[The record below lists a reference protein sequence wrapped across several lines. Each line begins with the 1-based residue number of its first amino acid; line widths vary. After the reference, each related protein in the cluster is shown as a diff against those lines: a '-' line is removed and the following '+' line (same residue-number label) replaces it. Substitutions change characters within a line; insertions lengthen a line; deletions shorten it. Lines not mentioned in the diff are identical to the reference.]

1 MSQEVDIS
9 FIGLMISSSLV
20 FIALAISS
28 YQKLDLGKDMIVSIA
43 RAIIQLTLIGYILE
57 YVFGVDN
64 LFFTSALLLVI
75 IFNASLNAA
84 KRGTGIKNAFYASF
98 AAILTGTSI
107 TIFVL
112 VLSGIIKYEAYQ
124 IVPVGGMII
133 SNSMIALGLSYRGL
147 LASFKDKREEIQT
160 KLSLGADIYE
170 ASKVII
176 RDSIK
181 TGMMPTI
188 DSAKTMG
195 IVALPGMMTG
205 LILAGVSPLDAIKYQ
220 IMVVFMILSTTTIS
234 SVIAI
239 FLTYKVFYNERKQLI

>member
-20 FIALAISS
+20 FIALALSS
-28 YQKLDLGKDMIVSIA
+28 YHKLDLGKDMIISIA

-64 LFFTSALLLVI
+64 LFFTSILLLII
-75 IFNASLNAA
+75 IFNASLNAG
-84 KRGTGIKNAFYASF
+84 KRGAGIKNAFPAAF
-98 AAILTGTSI
+98 FAILSGTIVTI
-107 TIFVL
+107 TVL
-112 VLSGIIKYEAYQ
+112 VLSGIIKYQAYQ

-133 SNSMIALGLSYRGL
+133 SNSMIALGLSYKNL
-147 LASFKDKREEIQT
+147 SASFKDKREEIQT
-160 KLSLGADIYE
+160 KLSLGADIQE
-170 ASKVII
+170 ASKSLIK
-176 RDSIK
+176 DAIK

-234 SVIAI
+234 SVIAVY
-239 FLTYKVFYNERKQLI
+239 LTYKVFYNERKQLI

>member
-28 YQKLDLGKDMIVSIA
+28 YQKLELGKDMIISIS
-43 RAIIQLTLIGYILE
+43 RAIVQLTLIGYILE

-75 IFNASLNAA
+75 IFNASLNAS
-84 KRGTGIKNAFYASF
+84 KRGKGIKNAFYASF

-133 SNSMIALGLSYRGL
+133 SNSMIALGLSYKNL
-147 LASFKDKREEIQT
+147 LSSFKDKREEIQT
-160 KLSLGADIYE
+160 KLSLGANIYE
-170 ASKVII
+170 ASKSLIK
-176 RDSIK
+176 DAIK

-239 FLTYKVFYNERKQLI
+239 YLTYKVFYNERKQLI

>member
-28 YQKLDLGKDMIVSIA
+28 YQKLELGKDMIISIL
-43 RAIIQLTLIGYILE
+43 RAIVQLTLIGYILE

-75 IFNASLNAA
+75 IFNASLNAS
-84 KRGTGIKNAFYASF
+84 KRGKGIKNAFYASF

-133 SNSMIALGLSYRGL
+133 SNSMIALGLSYKNL
-147 LASFKDKREEIQT
+147 LSSFKDKREEIQT
-160 KLSLGADIYE
+160 KLSLGANIYE
-170 ASKVII
+170 ASKSLIK
-176 RDSIK
+176 DAIK

-239 FLTYKVFYNERKQLI
+239 YLTYKVFYNERKQLI